1 MMGTVHFKEMEREK
15 LISIINEMNIQN
27 IKSEQLKEAYREL
40 GWLQVEYMIKEE
52 FEKKI
57 DENLKNAIN
66 DYKKEFEEI
75 KKTKIE
81 DELDLYLHDKKLKI
95 LTLKLI
101 ERITSENNA
110 EITFINNKVIK
121 GFVKYDDIEIFE
133 FEIKFNS

>member
-1 MMGTVHFKEMEREK
+1 
-15 LISIINEMNIQN
+15 
-27 IKSEQLKEAYREL
+27 
-40 GWLQVEYMIKEE
+40 MIKEE

-101 ERITSENNA
+101 ERIT
-110 EITFINNKVIK
+110 
-121 GFVKYDDIEIFE
+121 
-133 FEIKFNS
+133 

>member
-1 MMGTVHFKEMEREK
+1 MT
-15 LISIINEMNIQN
+15 
-27 IKSEQLKEAYREL
+27 
-40 GWLQVEYMIKEE
+40 KEE

-81 DELDLYLHDKKLKI
+81 DKLDLYLHDKKLKI

-101 ERITSENNA
+101 ERIASENDA

>member
-1 MMGTVHFKEMEREK
+1 MT
-15 LISIINEMNIQN
+15 
-27 IKSEQLKEAYREL
+27 
-40 GWLQVEYMIKEE
+40 KEE

-81 DELDLYLHDKKLKI
+81 DKLDLYLHGKKLKI

-101 ERITSENNA
+101 ERITSENDA

>member
-1 MMGTVHFKEMEREK
+1 MT
-15 LISIINEMNIQN
+15 
-27 IKSEQLKEAYREL
+27 
-40 GWLQVEYMIKEE
+40 KEE

-81 DELDLYLHDKKLKI
+81 DKLDLYLHDKKLKI

-101 ERITSENNA
+101 ERITSENDA

>member
-1 MMGTVHFKEMEREK
+1 
-15 LISIINEMNIQN
+15 
-27 IKSEQLKEAYREL
+27 
-40 GWLQVEYMIKEE
+40 MIKEE

-101 ERITSENNA
+101 ERITSENDA

>member
-1 MMGTVHFKEMEREK
+1 
-15 LISIINEMNIQN
+15 
-27 IKSEQLKEAYREL
+27 
-40 GWLQVEYMIKEE
+40 MIKEE

-57 DENLKNAIN
+57 YENLKNAIN

-101 ERITSENNA
+101 ERITSENDA

>member
-1 MMGTVHFKEMEREK
+1 M
-15 LISIINEMNIQN
+15 IIK
-27 IKSEQLKEAYREL
+27 KSLKRL
-40 GWLQVEYMIKEE
+40 
-52 FEKKI
+52 
-57 DENLKNAIN
+57 
-66 DYKKEFEEI
+66 

>member
-1 MMGTVHFKEMEREK
+1 
-15 LISIINEMNIQN
+15 
-27 IKSEQLKEAYREL
+27 
-40 GWLQVEYMIKEE
+40 MIKEE

-66 DYKKEFEEI
+66 DYKKEFEKI

>member
-1 MMGTVHFKEMEREK
+1 MQSM
-15 LISIINEMNIQN
+15 IIK
-27 IKSEQLKEAYREL
+27 KSLKRL
-40 GWLQVEYMIKEE
+40 
-52 FEKKI
+52 
-57 DENLKNAIN
+57 
-66 DYKKEFEEI
+66 

-101 ERITSENNA
+101 ERITSENDA

>member
-1 MMGTVHFKEMEREK
+1 MT
-15 LISIINEMNIQN
+15 
-27 IKSEQLKEAYREL
+27 
-40 GWLQVEYMIKEE
+40 KEE

-101 ERITSENNA
+101 ERITSENDA

>member
-1 MMGTVHFKEMEREK
+1 
-15 LISIINEMNIQN
+15 
-27 IKSEQLKEAYREL
+27 
-40 GWLQVEYMIKEE
+40 MIKEE

-101 ERITSENNA
+101 ERITSENDA

-121 GFVKYDDIEIFE
+121 GFVKYDDTEIFE

>member
-1 MMGTVHFKEMEREK
+1 
-15 LISIINEMNIQN
+15 
-27 IKSEQLKEAYREL
+27 
-40 GWLQVEYMIKEE
+40 MIKEE

>member
-1 MMGTVHFKEMEREK
+1 MQSM
-15 LISIINEMNIQN
+15 IIK
-27 IKSEQLKEAYREL
+27 KSLKRL
-40 GWLQVEYMIKEE
+40 
-52 FEKKI
+52 
-57 DENLKNAIN
+57 
-66 DYKKEFEEI
+66 